1 MGAGRTSLLGGSGGG
16 IFVEVVA
23 LMEARKFFSLD
34 EAAGITG
41 GTCRG
46 NASRCFRGVCSP
58 DRLREDF
65 LVAVWDRRRLDSVPS
80 SWGVMTSP
88 SWVSEGRDVVE
99 VANPRQA
106 LALLL
111 QEVYEEPLRSGGI
124 HPSAVVSPEAHVAP
138 GAWVG
143 PGCVV
148 EAGAVLEEGA
158 VLEGQDFVG
167 YGVHIGPRV
176 WIAPQVVLYPRTVV
190 GARTRIH
197 SGTVLGADGF
207 GVLLEDEGAGEAIPH
222 VGTVVIEEDVVLGA
236 HVTVDRGTLDVTRVG
251 AGTKVDDHVHV
262 GHNAD
267 IGKRCVL
274 VAYVGIAGSAVVEDG
289 SILAARSGV
298 ASHVRIGRG
307 ARLAAMAG
315 ATRDIPPGAV
325 VSGFPAWDHRKAL
338 RVESLVRRLP
348 ELAERLKRLEKG
360 GSPETPP
367 TTGETP

>member
-1 MGAGRTSLLGGSGGG
+1 MKRVIATALLCAIPLWGTAHAAINSKPMGTKNKALKTVAKDSLVPVGKQAVAAKSSKMGKAVKVAALTGVGASALGAG
-16 IFVEVVA
+16 A
-23 LMEARKFFSLD
+23 MAM
-34 EAAGITG
+34 A
-41 GTCRG
+41 
-46 NASRCFRGVCSP
+46 ASRP
-58 DRLREDF
+58 AEPQDAAL
-65 LVAVWDRRRLDSVPS
+65 L
-80 SWGVMTSP
+80 
-88 SWVSEGRDVVE
+88 
-99 VANPRQA
+99 A
-106 LALLL
+106 LA
-111 QEVYEEPLRSGGI
+111 E
-124 HPSAVVSPEAHVAP
+124 
-138 GAWVG
+138 
-143 PGCVV
+143 
-148 EAGAVLEEGA
+148 
-158 VLEGQDFVG
+158 
-167 YGVHIGPRV
+167 
-176 WIAPQVVLYPRTVV
+176 QV
-190 GARTRIH
+190 
-197 SGTVLGADGF
+197 
-207 GVLLEDEGAGEAIPH
+207 H
-222 VGTVVIEEDVVLGA
+222 VGRMPCELGA

-367 TTGETP
+367 TPGETP